1 MLIRDEEEK
10 DRGSVSDIVA
20 AEFDTGAES
29 DFVDSIRKQ
38 PPPVVSLVAEEAG
51 EVIGHILFSPAPLE
65 GDPQAKL
72 MGLASLAVIPEHQ
85 GKGIGSELMRAGLE
99 RCKRLGFE
107 GVIALGHAD
116 YYSRF
121 GFSPASRFGLRFGHY
136 LPEDAFLALEL
147 APGALEGRS
156 GKVRYL
162 AALRTL

>member
-10 DRGSVSDIVA
+10 DRASVSGIVA

-29 DFVDSIRKQ
+29 DFVDAIRKQ

-51 EVIGHILFSPAPLE
+51 EVIGHVLFSPAPLE

-99 RCKRLGFE
+99 RCRRLGFE

-121 GFSPASRFGLRFGHY
+121 GFAPASRFGLRFVY
-136 LPEDAFLALEL
+136 QLPEDAFLALEL
-147 APGALEGRS
+147 APGALERRS
-156 GKVRYL
+156 GKVQYL
-162 AALRTL
+162 AALRTI